1 MDRILNLT
9 ALKKIS
15 TIIIMCLIAFFSVTA
30 KFIPSYTDIS
40 NHNHNQEYNDYRTIH
55 DTDSSGHPSS
65 HSHAHTHK
73 HSEDDKEHTHYHF
86 HSIAINEIII
96 PSSFLIRSSFQLVDE
111 LLLTIIKVEKYDAFL
126 LNIFKPPI
134 A

>member
-1 MDRILNLT
+1 MNKIPNLT
-9 ALKKIS
+9 VLKKIS
-15 TIIIMCLIAFFSVTA
+15 TIIIMCFITFFLITA
-30 KFIPSYTDIS
+30 KFNSSYVDIS
-40 NHNHNQEYNDYRTIH
+40 NHDHDQKSNDYRTIH
-55 DTDSSGHPSS
+55 DTDSSTHPSS

-96 PSSFLIRSSFQLVDE
+96 PSSFLIRSSFQLVNE
-111 LLLTIIKVEKYDAFL
+111 VRLPVIKIEKYDAFL